1 MSLVAVA
8 EPQTESELAVV
19 LCVLEAEG
27 IPAFAHNGGFG
38 SLHPGSQIA
47 LYNARRVMVPIACQA
62 DAAAA
67 LLVLEPPMRDRI
79 AWRDRLR
86 IVVEVILFGWFIPG
100 PRRRR
105 ERATN
110 DDEEIDERPRSVER
124 T

>member
-8 EPQTESELAVV
+8 EPQTESELAVM

-27 IPAFAHNGGFG
+27 IPAFVHNGGFG
-38 SLHPGSQIA
+38 SLHPGPQIA

-79 AWRDRLR
+79 TWRDKLR

-105 ERATN
+105 ELATN
-110 DDEEIDERPRSVER
+110 DNEEIDERQRGVER

>member
-8 EPQTESELAVV
+8 EPQTESELAVM

-27 IPAFAHNGGFG
+27 IPAFVHNGGFG
-38 SLHPGSQIA
+38 SLHPGPQIA

-79 AWRDRLR
+79 TWRDKLR

-105 ERATN
+105 GLATN
-110 DDEEIDERPRSVER
+110 DDEEIDERQRGVER